1 MTEVITNGLD
11 LAKSVFQVPGVDASG
26 KTVIRRQLRRGQV
39 VPFFRKLAPCLV
51 GMEACA
57 TAHHWARE
65 LQALGH
71 RVRLMPPRYVKPY
84 VKRNKHDA
92 AAW

>member
-1 MTEVITNGLD
+1 MTEVTTIGLD
-11 LAKSVFQVPGVDASG
+11 LAKNVFQVHGVDASG

-39 VPFFRKLAPCLV
+39 LSFFRKLPPCLV

-71 RVRLMPPRYVKPY
+71 RVRLMPPR
-84 VKRNKHDA
+84 
-92 AAW
+92 